1 MDATKS
7 TRICDNPFGGNSG
20 PPKLTEI
27 LGTNHAG
34 RSAVVLSPSD
44 DVPPSP
50 TILVAA
56 RGVKSTEITISSPAT
71 SHQIRQ
77 GQDTESARLE
87 AGLPLPP
94 G

>member
-50 TILVAA
+50 TILVAW
-56 RGVKSTEITISSPAT
+56 GIKSTEITISSPAT

-94 G
+94 D